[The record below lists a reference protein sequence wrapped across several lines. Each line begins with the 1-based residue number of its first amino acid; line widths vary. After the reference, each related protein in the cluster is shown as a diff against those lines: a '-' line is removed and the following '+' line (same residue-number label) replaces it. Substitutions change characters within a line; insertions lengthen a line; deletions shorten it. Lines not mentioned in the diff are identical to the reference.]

1 MVADDRLTQ
10 QGKPGNATNRVSRRQ
25 DYQLSAA
32 IPPKTRKG
40 DTGEHNAA
48 SSLLSGNTAPP
59 SSMHDEI
66 LLSSSLVGS
75 QSGGPTT
82 HWRALDFGRK
92 QLNGGHDQ
100 GP

>member
-1 MVADDRLTQ
+1 MVADDRLTE
-10 QGKPGNATNRVSRRQ
+10 QGKPREMTGRISRRQ
-25 DYQLSAA
+25 DDQLSTA
-32 IPPKTRKG
+32 ISPKARKG
-40 DTGEHNAA
+40 DTGEHNTA

-82 HWRALDFGRK
+82 H
-92 QLNGGHDQ
+92 
-100 GP
+100 